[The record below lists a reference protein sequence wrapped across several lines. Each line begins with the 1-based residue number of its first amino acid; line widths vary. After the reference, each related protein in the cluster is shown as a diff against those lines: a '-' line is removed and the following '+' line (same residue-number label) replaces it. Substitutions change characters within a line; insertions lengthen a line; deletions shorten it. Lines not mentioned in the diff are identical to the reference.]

1 MVLKPP
7 RWRFGQGDAGAHC
20 PPSAISVRLERREH
34 NPRKLHGPS
43 RGLTGLRAVPE
54 ATVDDLD
61 AYLMALAGGS
71 PASAFIEIRHRL
83 GEQSMVGEFH
93 PAHDRAALMSAIRR
107 RARHT
112 DVYVGCAPRT
122 RRSGTKNDISELW
135 VVWAE
140 CDGAEAARAARA
152 YEPTPAIVVASGSGS
167 NVHAY
172 WPLKQPLSPR
182 DAEVVNLRL
191 AYAIGAD
198 RVCFDAA
205 RILRPPGTW
214 NYKHDPPSPVRSL
227 RLERDVAFS
236 VADVVARAPEIEI
249 ERVERRWMGRVERD
263 VAGDPLLT
271 IPPAVYVSE
280 LLGVPARAGRK
291 VHCPFHDDAHA
302 SLHVYATAARGWS
315 CFSCGRGGSIYDL
328 AAGVWRLRPRGRE
341 FVELRRL
348 LSERFFRELS
358 RPARGVER

>member
-1 MVLKPP
+1 LGKKMLA
-7 RWRFGQGDAGAHC
+7 RIAC
-20 PPSAISVRLERREH
+20 SSTTSVRLERREH
-34 NPRKLHGPS
+34 NPRKLHGPPH
-43 RGLTGLRAVPE
+43 GVTGLRAVPE

-61 AYLMALAGGS
+61 AYLMALAGAS
-71 PASAFIEIRHRL
+71 PASAFIEIRHRV

-93 PAHDRAALMSAIRR
+93 PAHDRAALTSAICR

-122 RRSGTKNDISELW
+122 RRSGTKNDIAELW

-140 CDGAEAARAARA
+140 CDGVEAARAARA
-152 YEPTPAIVVASGSGS
+152 YEPAPAIVVASGSGS

-172 WPLKQPLSPR
+172 WPLKQPLSPL
-182 DAEVVNLRL
+182 DAEVVNPRL
-191 AYAIGAD
+191 AYAIAAD

-214 NYKHDPPSPVRSL
+214 NHKHDPPSPVRAL

-236 VADVVARAPEIEI
+236 VSEVVAHAARA
-249 ERVERRWMGRVERD
+249 ERD
-263 VAGDPLLT
+263 VAGDPLLR
-271 IPPAVYVSE
+271 IPPAVYTSE
-280 LLGVPARAGRK
+280 LLGVPARPGRK
-291 VHCPFHDDAHA
+291 VHCPFHDDAYA
-302 SLHVYATAARGWS
+302 SLHVYPTAARGWS

-341 FVELRRL
+341 FLELRRL
-348 LSERFFRELS
+348 LTERFSRELA
-358 RPARGVER
+358 RPARGIER